1 MSLIED
7 LFYHPPEVGLSYGKN
22 FHCQLVPSPPAD
34 SRDLRSRLR
43 APSSFEKSLVSCA
56 WTFPNLSPFPAGTE
70 TALPP
75 VALIGGSPIVDAA
88 AGQGV
93 GRDTAALQHVEL
105 ALGDKALLSKLRLD
119 APDHGG
125 RLAARCF

>member
-1 MSLIED
+1 M
-7 LFYHPPEVGLSYGKN
+7 
-22 FHCQLVPSPPAD
+22 
-34 SRDLRSRLR
+34 
-43 APSSFEKSLVSCA
+43 SCA

-105 ALGDKALLSKLRLD
+105 ALGDKALLSKLFLD

-125 RLAARCF
+125 DLRSQPAALHVFEIALGSLHRVHRRPRIWSATASGSPR